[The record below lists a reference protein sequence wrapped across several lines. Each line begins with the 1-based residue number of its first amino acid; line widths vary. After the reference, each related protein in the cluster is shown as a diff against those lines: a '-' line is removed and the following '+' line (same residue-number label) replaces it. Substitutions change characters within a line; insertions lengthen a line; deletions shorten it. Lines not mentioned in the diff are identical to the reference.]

1 MATEEVHTAGK
12 PHHIELSADRT
23 RLTADGKDLAFI
35 RVRVVDKK
43 GNLCP
48 TDDRQIR
55 FNVTGVGFFRA
66 AANGNS
72 TSLELFHLPEMRLF
86 SGQLTAIVQTT
97 EEAGGIYL
105 EASADGVESATIQ
118 LMSE

>member
-1 MATEEVHTAGK
+1 MSVPSG
-12 PHHIELSADRT
+12 S
-23 RLTADGKDLAFI
+23 
-35 RVRVVDKK
+35 
-43 GNLCP
+43 
-48 TDDRQIR
+48 
-55 FNVTGVGFFRA
+55 FRA